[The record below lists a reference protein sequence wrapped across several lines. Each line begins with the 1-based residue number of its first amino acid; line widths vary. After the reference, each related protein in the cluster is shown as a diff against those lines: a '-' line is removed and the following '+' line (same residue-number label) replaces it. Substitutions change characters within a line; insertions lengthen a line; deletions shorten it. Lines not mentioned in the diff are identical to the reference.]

1 MTEEPAGQL
10 PKHSPSP
17 ALVQQLDGLVVILG
31 LLAPDLGQKLLQ
43 ICHSGRITD
52 DSEVVPDLF
61 CRTSSSY
68 NQLVRE
74 PRFPD
79 LARLLP

>member
-10 PKHSPSP
+10 RKHSPSP

-43 ICHSGRITD
+43 ICHSGRITRNP
-52 DSEVVPDLF
+52 SIEI
-61 CRTSSSY
+61 
-68 NQLVRE
+68 
-74 PRFPD
+74 PRWNLNFRVADYSPSD
-79 LARLLP
+79 QPTLGHEC

>member
-10 PKHSPSP
+10 RKHSPSP

-43 ICHSGRITD
+43 ICHSERITGQP
-52 DSEVVPDLF
+52 EVIPPDPI
-61 CRTSSSY
+61 RAITSG
-68 NQLVRE
+68 
-74 PRFPD
+74 
-79 LARLLP
+79 

>member
-31 LLAPDLGQKLLQ
+31 LLAPDLRQKLLQ

-52 DSEVVPDLF
+52 YSEVVPDLF
-61 CRTSSSY
+61 CQRSSYY
-68 NQLVRE
+68 NQLFRQ
-74 PRFPD
+74 R
-79 LARLLP
+79 R